1 MTHTTSHAGQE
12 KLFPLEEG
20 IEVYQIVLKCLVIG
34 YLLEEIDRSNL
45 DYLKN
50 FQLKILL
57 WIPRNHYFY

>member
-1 MTHTTSHAGQE
+1 MTHTTFHAGKE
-12 KLFPLEEG
+12 KLFPLEERG
-20 IEVYQIVLKCLVIG
+20 EADQECLVID

-57 WIPRNHYFY
+57 WIPRNDYFY